1 MLAVKKN
8 KSTGSICV
16 RGFLYT
22 FNFNRVLKRLPFIK
36 GSSIIL
42 Q

>member
-1 MLAVKKN
+1 MLALKKD
-8 KSTGSICV
+8 KSTGSINV
-16 RGFLYT
+16 REFSYT
-22 FNFNRVLKRLPFIK
+22 FNFNRGFKRLPFIK